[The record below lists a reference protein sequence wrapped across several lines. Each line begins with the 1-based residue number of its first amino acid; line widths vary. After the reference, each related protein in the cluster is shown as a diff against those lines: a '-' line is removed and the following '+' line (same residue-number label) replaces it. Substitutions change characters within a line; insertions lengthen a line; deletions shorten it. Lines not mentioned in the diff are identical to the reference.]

1 MDKQEKPQEPWDQS
15 FDGKPSQTSTNQK
28 ATPASSRMAR
38 RKRQGNIKVI
48 VTILASVVVLIALFA
63 LAFGM
68 SKQGDLNSSAKPAT
82 AKQTKPA
89 KHKKA
94 AKKQSK
100 PAKKSATKQTDSTAD
115 QADQTGDTT
124 ASSANAAQSD
134 DQTAQNKQPAAATT
148 ANGSEPAKATT
159 ATATTSQQ
167 SQATNQAAPK
177 DYVVVQQH
185 EGIYRVAKNAGIS
198 MQELERLNGLTSQS
212 VIVPGQKLRI
222 R

>member
-28 ATPASSRMAR
+28 AMPASSRMAR
-38 RKRQGNIKVI
+38 RKKQGNIKVI

-82 AKQTKPA
+82 EKQTKPA
-89 KHKKA
+89 KHKQA

-115 QADQTGDTT
+115 QADQTGDPT
-124 ASSANAAQSD
+124 SSNANAAEAD
-134 DQTAQNKQPAAATT
+134 NQTAQNNQPAAATT
-148 ANGSEPAKATT
+148 ANSSEPANSATT
-159 ATATTSQQ
+159 TTSQQ
-167 SQATNQAAPK
+167 SQANNQAAPK